1 MRKLE
6 RKRIYILLMNGKF
19 NIYELE
25 GIRRIHDVRQRRYW
39 EYRDCSSKI
48 KRINKGTYGTIINN
62 GRSLCLFERNDRLA
76 KDMFIEYQ
84 KVQLSKYE
92 KQIKII
98 KNKIK
103 LLEE

>member
-1 MRKLE
+1 
-6 RKRIYILLMNGKF
+6 MNGKF
-19 NIYELE
+19 NVYELE
-25 GIRRIHDVRQRRYW
+25 GIREVNDVRQRKYW
-39 EYRDCSSKI
+39 EYRDSSSKI
-48 KRINKGTYGTIINN
+48 NRIRRERYGTIINN
-62 GRSLCLFERNDRLA
+62 GRSLCLLERDDRLA